1 MAATNLGSLSIDL
14 VVNIGNFI
22 EPINQA
28 ERKAKSASE
37 TIGQSFKTIGSTMK
51 SVGDFMNNQ
60 IVAGLTSTVTRV
72 IDTGSEIK
80 KLAQLANTST
90 SSFQYY
96 AKGAETVGISM
107 DKFANQLK
115 GMQQNIGN
123 FQQTGGGPLADFF
136 KNIAPQVGVTISQF
150 QKLSGP
156 DALQLYYDS
165 LVKANVS
172 QESMQFYM
180 EALISDSTALIPL
193 LENGGA
199 GFKKWGDAAQR
210 AGAIMDD
217 AMIKKLSQAKENLQ
231 IMDLQWQGLQATMV
245 NGIMPVFI
253 AVTSHMDTITAAAVG
268 LGAALSVKL
277 AVQGAMVAKEFA
289 VGVVESIRYE
299 IALARMAGVS
309 LQTAGAMGVLRGAM
323 AFLGGP
329 AGIAMLA
336 LQAVVAGGAYY
347 LMTRKTEEATDSF
360 DEQKVSLKEL
370 INHYNSLSVAKKQAF
385 VYEAQ
390 NKLKDKNEVY
400 QDAKG
405 AFYDSAVGIA
415 YESANSQQAVKVIDD
430 LVQRFKN
437 GKISASDFA
446 DGMATLGIYTKEQ
459 ISTAVLFADKV
470 DNAKKAV
477 DEQKMRVDALSGS
490 TEQNSKAQGDLN
502 VALENQARLLGIMP
516 DKWNAYSQKQ
526 RDALTNILTSQ
537 QRQKYI
543 EANMA
548 AGWSKEQAEHAANYR
563 EQAGLGYTG
572 KTLDGN
578 QLRILKG
585 DFERKN
591 YTFNTNDKKKIN
603 GARLFVSK
611 NNLEEIAKKEGL
623 PAGLLTG
630 LIATESGGKNLTS
643 PTGATGPF
651 QTTSVFRRQHAKI
664 LKAGGYSD
672 AAYTEAVSQELLTA
686 YEEFGNWSDALMA
699 YNGGVAGTRAFKE
712 GRISSQVKT
721 KSGHKIIN
729 GKLYLSPAK
738 AREMQNYPKTALKYT
753 AGANNSST
761 VDDSMVNPSQ
771 ADQLKT
777 EENLIA
783 LNKEKAIKKA
793 NVAAIY
799 ATPKEKFSK
808 EHQDHIDQIT
818 ETHGGTPEFQ
828 KLIDQENALYAAQ
841 LAKFESD
848 KKEEYNQYFAF
859 ETDRIKQIE
868 QNYDRQKELINS
880 NAEYE
885 YGKSKDA
892 LKIKEALDRKKGLE
906 IEAVKR
912 EEQQQVQAAIAAYL
926 SETEIVLNRYKLERE
941 EIQKNS
947 QLTEETREK
956 LLQAKDMAI
965 ADVLTKNN
973 QKMEDHTIKSLDVVS
988 TKSDP
993 NKAAWDSL
1001 QNQYNAANGSIDQDY
1016 RDQRAGIF
1024 LATDDESER
1033 SAQLLA
1039 AHQEYLL
1046 AKSALDEEY
1055 AQRETDL
1062 TQQQFETKMQVYSQI
1077 AGMTGQVFDQM
1088 ANMVAESA
1096 GKSNALYKTMF
1107 LASKAASI
1115 AQAIVNT
1122 EEGATKALAQGG
1134 AYGSILATFVRATGY
1149 ASVGIMAA
1157 QTIQGFATGG
1167 QIRGLGNGLSDSIPI
1182 WASNEEFMIKQSSA
1196 KKIGLDNLNYMN
1208 QTGELPQTESSQII
1222 VPQLAE
1228 LPPTGSAINAPVS
1241 VNVTVNSDGSSQV
1254 DSSGQY
1260 KLVGEVLG
1268 NTIRQVLLQE
1278 LRQGRI
1284 LYNAIRG

>member
-51 SVGDFMNNQ
+51 SVSDFMNNQ

-172 QESMQFYM
+172 QESMRFYM
-180 EALISDSTALIPL
+180 EALISGSTALIPL

-199 GFKKWGDAAQR
+199 GFKKWGDTAQK
-210 AGAIMDD
+210 AGIIMDD
-217 AMIKKLSQAKENLQ
+217 AMIKKLTQAKENLQ
-231 IMDLQWQGLQATMV
+231 IMDLKWQGIQATMV

-289 VGVVESIRYE
+289 MWAIEGVRTVATFASVT
-299 IALARMAGVS
+299 IAS
-309 LQTAGAMGVLRGAM
+309 LQTATAMGVLRGAM

-329 AGIAMLA
+329 VGLGLLAVQALAAGAAFLFMKNSNDETAKSLNEQGVSIAEIVKKYQELDSAGQRMQMRAEKKSLEELNEEYEKSKSKLVSTA
-336 LQAVVAGGAYY
+336 IAIGVLNGSTFEASQAARDLVVKFRDGQLTSEQFAIEINKLSGVSEKSKA
-347 LMTRKTEEATDSF
+347 KI
-360 DEQKVSLKEL
+360 DEQATASAEVSKKFERQKE
-370 INHYNSLSVAKKQAF
+370 V
-385 VYEAQ
+385 
-390 NKLKDKNEVY
+390 
-400 QDAKG
+400 
-405 AFYDSAVGIA
+405 
-415 YESANSQQAVKVIDD
+415 
-430 LVQRFKN
+430 
-437 GKISASDFA
+437 
-446 DGMATLGIYTKEQ
+446 
-459 ISTAVLFADKV
+459 V
-470 DNAKKAV
+470 DV
-477 DEQKMRVDALSGS
+477 LSGT
-490 TEQNSKAQGDLN
+490 TEQNSKAQAELN

-516 DKWNAYSQKQ
+516 DKWNTYSQKQ

-537 QRQKYI
+537 QRQEYI
-543 EANMA
+543 EAKIA
-548 AGWSKEQAEHAANYR
+548 EGWTKEKAEYIANYR
-563 EQAGLGYTG
+563 NQAGLGYTS
-572 KTLDGN
+572 KIDNDQT
-578 QLRILKG
+578 RILDN
-585 DFERKN
+585 DFQRKN

-672 AAYTEAVSQELLTA
+672 AAYTKAVSQELLTA
-686 YEEFGNWSDALMA
+686 YEAFGNWSDALMA

-712 GRISSQVKT
+712 GRISSQVKN
-721 KSGHKIIN
+721 KSGHKVIN

-777 EENLIA
+777 AENLIA
-783 LNKEKAIKKA
+783 SNKEKAIKKA

-799 ATPKEKFSK
+799 ATPEEKFSK
-808 EHQDHIDQIT
+808 EHKGRIDQIT

-828 KLIDQENALYAAQ
+828 KLIDQENASYNAQ
-841 LAKFESD
+841 VLKFKADREN
-848 KKEEYNQYFAF
+848 EFNQYFSF

-868 QNYDRQKELINS
+868 QNYKYQKSLIDS
-880 NAEYE
+880 NADYE

-892 LKIKEALDRKKGLE
+892 LKIKDALDRKKNLE
-906 IEAVKR
+906 IEAVKK
-912 EEQQQVQAAIAAYL
+912 EEQQQVQAVIASYM
-926 SETEIVLNRYKLERE
+926 SETEIVLNRYKLERD

-947 QLTEETREK
+947 QLTKETGEK

-988 TKSDP
+988 TKRDP

-1001 QNQYNAANGSIDQDY
+1001 QNQYNVANGSIDQDY

-1039 AHQEYLL
+1039 AHQEYLI

-1055 AQRETDL
+1055 AQREADL
-1062 TQQQFETKMQVYSQI
+1062 TQQQFETKLQVYSQI

-1134 AYGSILATFVRATGY
+1134 AYGSFLAAFVRATGY

-1228 LPPTGSAINAPVS
+1228 LPPTGDAINAPVS

>member
-1 MAATNLGSLSIDL
+1 MAATNLGILNIDL
-14 VVNIGNFI
+14 VVNIVNFI

-51 SVGDFMNNQ
+51 SVSDFMNNQ

-277 AVQGAMVAKEFA
+277 AVQGAMVAKEFTM
-289 VGVVESIRYE
+289 GVVEAIRYE

-336 LQAVVAGGAYY
+336 LQAAVAGGAYY

-370 INHYNSLSVAKKQAF
+370 LNHYNSLSVAKKQAF

-400 QDAKG
+400 QDAKE

-477 DEQKMRVDALSGS
+477 DEQKIRVDALSGS
-490 TEQNSKAQGDLN
+490 TEQNSKAQGELN

-537 QRQKYI
+537 QRQEYI
-543 EANMA
+543 EAKIA
-548 AGWSKEQAEHAANYR
+548 EGWTKEKAEYIANYR
-563 EQAGLGYTG
+563 DQAGLGYTS
-572 KTLDGN
+572 KIDNDQT
-578 QLRILKG
+578 RILDN
-585 DFERKN
+585 DFQRKN
-591 YTFNTNDKKKIN
+591 YTFNTNDKGKIN

-651 QTTSVFRRQHAKI
+651 QTTSIFRREHAKI

-672 AAYTEAVSQELLTA
+672 AAYTRAVSEELLRGYKA
-686 YEEFGNWSDALMA
+686 FGNWSDALMA
-699 YNGGVAGTRAFKE
+699 YNGGVAGTRALKA

-721 KSGHKIIN
+721 KSGHKVIN

-761 VDDSMVNPSQ
+761 VDNSMVNPSQ

-777 EENLIA
+777 AENLIA
-783 LNKEKAIKKA
+783 SNKEKAIKKA

-799 ATPKEKFSK
+799 ATPEEKFSK
-808 EHQDHIDQIT
+808 EHKGRIDQIT
-818 ETHGGTPEFQ
+818 ETHGSTPEFQ
-828 KLIDQENALYAAQ
+828 KLIDQENASYNAQ
-841 LAKFESD
+841 VLKFKADREN
-848 KKEEYNQYFAF
+848 EFNQYFSF

-868 QNYDRQKELINS
+868 QNYKYQKSLIDS
-880 NAEYE
+880 NADYE

-892 LKIKEALDRKKGLE
+892 LKIKEALDRKKALE
-906 IEAVKR
+906 IEAVKK

-926 SETEIVLNRYKLERE
+926 SETEIVLNRYKLERD

-947 QLTEETREK
+947 QLTKETREK
-956 LLQAKDMAI
+956 LLQVKDMAI
-965 ADVLTKNN
+965 ADVLTKNS
-973 QKMEDHTIKSLDVVS
+973 QKMEDHAIKSLDVVS
-988 TKSDP
+988 TKRDP
-993 NKAAWDSL
+993 NKAAWDTL
-1001 QNQYNAANGSIDQDY
+1001 QNQYNVANGSIDQDY

-1039 AHQEYLL
+1039 AHQEYLI

-1055 AQRETDL
+1055 AQREADL
-1062 TQQQFETKMQVYSQI
+1062 TQQQFETKLQVYSQI

-1134 AYGSILATFVRATGY
+1134 IYGSFLAAFVRATGY

-1222 VPQLAE
+1222 MPQLAE

>member
-1 MAATNLGSLSIDL
+1 MATTNLGSLSIDL
-14 VVNIGNFI
+14 VVNIGNFV

-37 TIGQSFKTIGSTMK
+37 TIAQSFKTIGSTMK
-51 SVGDFMNNQ
+51 SVSDFMNNQ

-123 FQQTGGGPLADFF
+123 FQQTGAGPLADFF

-172 QESMQFYM
+172 QESMRFYM
-180 EALISDSTALIPL
+180 EALISGSTALIPL

-199 GFKKWGDAAQR
+199 EFKKWGDTAQK
-210 AGAIMDD
+210 AGIIMDD

-231 IMDLQWQGLQATMV
+231 IMDLQWQGVQATMV

-289 VGVVESIRYE
+289 IWAIEGVRTVATFASVT
-299 IALARMAGVS
+299 IAS
-309 LQTAGAMGVLRGAM
+309 LQTATAMGVLRGAM

-329 AGIAMLA
+329 VGLGLLAVQALAAGAAFLFMKNSNDETAKSLNEQGVSIAEIVKKYQELDSAGQRMQMRAEKKSLEELNEEYEKSKSKLLSTA
-336 LQAVVAGGAYY
+336 IAIGVLNGSTFEASQAARDLVVKFRDGQ
-347 LMTRKTEEATDSF
+347 LTTEQFAIEINKLSGVSEKSKARI
-360 DEQKVSLKEL
+360 DEQAAASIKVGQEFTKQKE
-370 INHYNSLSVAKKQAF
+370 V
-385 VYEAQ
+385 
-390 NKLKDKNEVY
+390 
-400 QDAKG
+400 
-405 AFYDSAVGIA
+405 
-415 YESANSQQAVKVIDD
+415 
-430 LVQRFKN
+430 
-437 GKISASDFA
+437 
-446 DGMATLGIYTKEQ
+446 
-459 ISTAVLFADKV
+459 
-470 DNAKKAV
+470 
-477 DEQKMRVDALSGS
+477 VDALSGT
-490 TEQNSKAQGDLN
+490 TEQNSKAQGELN

-526 RDALTNILTSQ
+526 RDALTNVLTSQ
-537 QRQKYI
+537 QRQEYI
-543 EANMA
+543 EAKIA
-548 AGWSKEQAEHAANYR
+548 EGWTKEKAEYIANYR
-563 EQAGLGYTG
+563 DQAGLGYTT
-572 KTLDGN
+572 KIDNDQTKILDN
-578 QLRILKG
+578 
-585 DFERKN
+585 DFQRKN
-591 YTFNTNDKKKIN
+591 YTFNINDKKKIN

-611 NNLEEIAKKEGL
+611 NNLEEIAKREGL

-630 LIATESGGKNLTS
+630 LIATESGGENLTS

-651 QTTSVFRRQHAKI
+651 QTTSIFRRQHAKI
-664 LKAGGYSD
+664 LKAGGYSE
-672 AAYTEAVSQELLTA
+672 AAYTKAASAELLKG
-686 YEEFGNWSDALMA
+686 YEAFGNWSDALMA
-699 YNGGVAGTRAFKE
+699 YNGGVAGTRAFKA
-712 GRISSQVKT
+712 GRISSQVKN
-721 KSGHKIIN
+721 KSGHQVIN
-729 GKLYLSPAK
+729 GQLYLSPAK
-738 AREMQNYPKTALKYT
+738 AKEMQNYPKTVLKYR

-761 VDDSMVNPSQ
+761 VDDSMFNPSQ

-777 EENLIA
+777 AENLIA
-783 LNKEKAIKKA
+783 STKEKAIKKA
-793 NVAAIY
+793 NIAAIY
-799 ATPKEKFSK
+799 ATPEEKFSK
-808 EHQDHIDQIT
+808 EHKGRIDQIT

-828 KLIDQENALYAAQ
+828 KLIDQENASYNAQ
-841 LAKFESD
+841 VLKFKADREN
-848 KKEEYNQYFAF
+848 EFNQYFSF

-868 QNYDRQKELINS
+868 QNYKYQKSLIDS
-880 NAEYE
+880 NADYE

-892 LKIKEALDRKKGLE
+892 LKIKEALDRKKALE
-906 IEAVKR
+906 IEAVKK

-926 SETEIVLNRYKLERE
+926 SETEIVLNRYKLERD

-947 QLTEETREK
+947 QLTKETREK
-956 LLQAKDMAI
+956 LLQVKDMAI
-965 ADVLTKNN
+965 ADVLTKNS
-973 QKMEDHTIKSLDVVS
+973 QKMEDHAIKSLDVVS
-988 TKSDP
+988 TKRDP
-993 NKAAWDSL
+993 NKAAWDTL
-1001 QNQYNAANGSIDQDY
+1001 QNQYNVANGSIDQDY

-1039 AHQEYLL
+1039 AHQEYLI

-1055 AQRETDL
+1055 AQREADL
-1062 TQQQFETKMQVYSQI
+1062 TQQQFETKLQVYSQI

-1134 AYGSILATFVRATGY
+1134 AYGSFLAAFVRATGY

-1208 QTGELPQTESSQII
+1208 QTGELPQTESSQIM

-1228 LPPTGSAINAPVS
+1228 LPPTGNAINAPVS

>member
-51 SVGDFMNNQ
+51 SVSDFMNNQ
-60 IVAGLTSTVTRV
+60 IVAGLTSTVTHV

-107 DKFANQLK
+107 DKFANQLN

-172 QESMQFYM
+172 QESMRFYM

-199 GFKKWGDAAQR
+199 GFKKWGDTAQK
-210 AGAIMDD
+210 AGNIMDD

-231 IMDLQWQGLQATMV
+231 IMDLQWQGVQATMV

-253 AVTSHMDTITAAAVG
+253 AVTSHMDIITAAAVG

-289 VGVVESIRYE
+289 MWAIEGVRTVATFASVT
-299 IALARMAGVS
+299 IAS
-309 LQTAGAMGVLRGAM
+309 LQTATAMGVLRGAM

-329 AGIAMLA
+329 VGLGLLAVQALAAGAAFLFMKNSNDETAKSLNEQGVSIAEIVKKYQELDSAGQRMQMRAEKKSLEELNEEYEKSKSKLVSTA
-336 LQAVVAGGAYY
+336 IAIGVLNSSSFEASQAARGLVVKFRDGQ
-347 LMTRKTEEATDSF
+347 LTTEQFAIEINKLSGVSEQSKAKI
-360 DEQKVSLKEL
+360 DEQATASAEVSKKFERQKE
-370 INHYNSLSVAKKQAF
+370 V
-385 VYEAQ
+385 
-390 NKLKDKNEVY
+390 
-400 QDAKG
+400 
-405 AFYDSAVGIA
+405 
-415 YESANSQQAVKVIDD
+415 
-430 LVQRFKN
+430 
-437 GKISASDFA
+437 
-446 DGMATLGIYTKEQ
+446 
-459 ISTAVLFADKV
+459 V
-470 DNAKKAV
+470 DV
-477 DEQKMRVDALSGS
+477 LSGT
-490 TEQNSKAQGDLN
+490 TEQNSKAQGELN

-526 RDALTNILTSQ
+526 RDALTNILTNQ
-537 QRQKYI
+537 QRQEYI
-543 EANMA
+543 EAKIA
-548 AGWSKEQAEHAANYR
+548 EGWTKEKAEYIANYR
-563 EQAGLGYTG
+563 DQAGLGYTS
-572 KTLDGN
+572 KIDNDQT
-578 QLRILKG
+578 RILDN
-585 DFERKN
+585 DFQRKN
-591 YTFNTNDKKKIN
+591 YTFSTNDKGKIN

-651 QTTSVFRRQHAKI
+651 QTTSIFRREHAKI

-672 AAYTEAVSQELLTA
+672 AAYTRAVSEELLRGYKA
-686 YEEFGNWSDALMA
+686 FGNWSDALMA

-799 ATPKEKFSK
+799 ATPQEKFSK

-973 QKMEDHTIKSLDVVS
+973 QKMEDHTIQSLDYVS
-988 TKSDP
+988 RKRDP
-993 NKAAWDSL
+993 NKAAWDAL
-1001 QNQYNAANGSIDQDY
+1001 QNQYNVANGSIDKDY

-1024 LATDDESER
+1024 LVTDDESER

-1062 TQQQFETKMQVYSQI
+1062 TQQQYETKMQVYSQI

-1208 QTGELPQTESSQII
+1208 QTGELPQTESRQII

>member
-172 QESMQFYM
+172 QESMRFYM

-210 AGAIMDD
+210 AGNIMDD

-268 LGAALSVKL
+268 LGAA
-277 AVQGAMVAKEFA
+277 MVAKEFA
-289 VGVVESIRYE
+289 MWAIEGVRTVATFASVT
-299 IALARMAGVS
+299 IAS
-309 LQTAGAMGVLRGAM
+309 LQTATAMGVLRGAV

-336 LQAVVAGGAYY
+336 FQAVVAGGAYY
-347 LMTRKTEEATDSF
+347 LMTQQTKDTTEALGDQGLTIDELKEKYKKLNAEQLKIKSLDVADEINKQNKIVSDTFSQLDRRVYNLLTGAGTEKQAGALQQYIDDLKAGGDRAAQALNVLSSTNVFNDDQLRSIADFGLKIKGATDEIQRQKDIQSLVEEATD
-360 DEQKVSLKEL
+360 V
-370 INHYNSLSVAKKQAF
+370 
-385 VYEAQ
+385 
-390 NKLKDKNEVY
+390 
-400 QDAKG
+400 
-405 AFYDSAVGIA
+405 
-415 YESANSQQAVKVIDD
+415 
-430 LVQRFKN
+430 
-437 GKISASDFA
+437 
-446 DGMATLGIYTKEQ
+446 TT
-459 ISTAVLFADKV
+459 
-470 DNAKKAV
+470 
-477 DEQKMRVDALSGS
+477 
-490 TEQNSKAQGDLN
+490 KAQ
-502 VALENQARLLGIMP
+502 ENQA
-516 DKWNAYSQKQ
+516 KAVNNTAKEWQ
-526 RDALTNILTSQ
+526 ALT
-537 QRQKYI
+537 QRQREALTAMKNDTLRDQYI
-543 EANMA
+543 KNTIKN
-548 AGWSKEQAEHAANYR
+548 GWTPDQAEAFAKYR
-563 EQAGLGYTG
+563 DSAGIGFSS
-572 KTLDGN
+572 KDTLTPLEKKSVIESFN
-578 QLRILKG
+578 
-585 DFERKN
+585 RKN
-591 YTFNTNDKKKIN
+591 YITSPLEKKAIAYVQSLASANNFSKIESSRGLPSGTLAALILN
-603 GARLFVSK
+603 ESSGNPNVRSKTGARGLLQTTSK
-611 NNLEEIAKKEGL
+611 FRKQYQLTAKSTLEEIATAAAEDLKKNRERFGGSFEK
-623 PAGLLTG
+623 A
-630 LIATESGGKNLTS
+630 LIAYNAG
-643 PTGATGPF
+643 PTGTENYLAGNIGHKKGQMSPEK
-651 QTTSVFRRQHAKI
+651 AK
-664 LKAGGYSD
+664 
-672 AAYTEAVSQELLTA
+672 E
-686 YEEFGNWSDALMA
+686 
-699 YNGGVAGTRAFKE
+699 VAGYVPRYQKWFAA
-712 GRISSQVKT
+712 V
-721 KSGHKIIN
+721 N
-729 GKLYLSPAK
+729 GK
-738 AREMQNYPKTALKYT
+738 
-753 AGANNSST
+753 ST
-761 VDDSMVNPSQ
+761 VDNSILMPTET
-771 ADQLKT
+771 DQLEAINKAAEAQKT
-777 EENLIA
+777 IDDMQKEVNSNYLTVPQKLA
-783 LNKEKAIKKA
+783 QDHKDRTEKAIIA
-793 NVAAIY
+793 
-799 ATPKEKFSK
+799 F
-808 EHQDHIDQIT
+808 
-818 ETHGGTPEFQ
+818 GGTD
-828 KLIDQENALYAAQ
+828 KLKEVLAQEDALYKAQ
-841 LAKFESD
+841 LAKFTSD
-848 KKEEYNQYFAF
+848 TKDQYNQYFAF

-880 NAEYE
+880 NADYE
-885 YGKSKDA
+885 YGKSQKA
-892 LKIKEALDRKKGLE
+892 LEIKEALERKKNLE

-973 QKMEDHTIKSLDVVS
+973 QKMEDHAIKSLDVVS
-988 TKSDP
+988 TKRDP

-1062 TQQQFETKMQVYSQI
+1062 TQQQFETKLQVYSQI
-1077 AGMTGQVFDQM
+1077 ASMTGQVFDQM

-1134 AYGSILATFVRATGY
+1134 AYGSFLAAFVRATGY

>member
-1 MAATNLGSLSIDL
+1 MAATNLGILNIDL
-14 VVNIGNFI
+14 VVNIVNFI

-51 SVGDFMNNQ
+51 SVSDFMNNQ

-277 AVQGAMVAKEFA
+277 AVQGAMVAKEFTM
-289 VGVVESIRYE
+289 GVVEAIRYE

-400 QDAKG
+400 QDAKE

-477 DEQKMRVDALSGS
+477 DEQKIRVDALSGS
-490 TEQNSKAQGDLN
+490 TEQNSKAQGELN

-537 QRQKYI
+537 QRQEYI
-543 EANMA
+543 EAKIA
-548 AGWSKEQAEHAANYR
+548 EGWTKEKAEYIANYR
-563 EQAGLGYTG
+563 DQAGLGYTS
-572 KTLDGN
+572 KIDNDQT
-578 QLRILKG
+578 RILDN
-585 DFERKN
+585 DFQRKN
-591 YTFNTNDKKKIN
+591 YTFNTNDKGKIN

-651 QTTSVFRRQHAKI
+651 QTTSIFRREHAKI

-672 AAYTEAVSQELLTA
+672 AAYTRAVSEELLRGYKA
-686 YEEFGNWSDALMA
+686 FGNWSDALMA
-699 YNGGVAGTRAFKE
+699 YNGGVAGTRALKA

-721 KSGHKIIN
+721 KSGHKVIN
-729 GKLYLSPAK
+729 GQLYLSPAK

-777 EENLIA
+777 AENLIA
-783 LNKEKAIKKA
+783 SNKEKAIKKA

-799 ATPKEKFSK
+799 ATPEEKFSK
-808 EHQDHIDQIT
+808 EHKGRIDQIT

-841 LAKFESD
+841 LAKLESD

-880 NAEYE
+880 NADYE
-885 YGKSKDA
+885 YGKSQKA
-892 LKIKEALDRKKGLE
+892 LEIKEALDRKKSLD
-906 IEAVKR
+906 IEAVKK

-926 SETEIVLNRYKLERE
+926 SETEIVLNRYKLERD

-947 QLTEETREK
+947 QLTKETREK

-965 ADVLTKNN
+965 ADVLTKNS
-973 QKMEDHTIKSLDVVS
+973 QKMEDHAIKSLDVVS
-988 TKSDP
+988 TKRDP
-993 NKAAWDSL
+993 NKAAWDTL
-1001 QNQYNAANGSIDQDY
+1001 QNQYNVANGSIDQDY

-1039 AHQEYLL
+1039 AHQEYLI

-1055 AQRETDL
+1055 AQREADL
-1062 TQQQFETKMQVYSQI
+1062 TQQQFETKLQVYSQI

-1134 AYGSILATFVRATGY
+1134 AYGSFLAAFVRATGY

-1208 QTGELPQTESSQII
+1208 QTGELPQTESSQIM

-1228 LPPTGSAINAPVS
+1228 LPPTGNAINAPVS
-1241 VNVTVNSDGSSQV
+1241 VNVIVNSDGSSQV

>member
-172 QESMQFYM
+172 QESMRFYM

-199 GFKKWGDAAQR
+199 GFKKWGDIAEK
-210 AGAIMDD
+210 AGIIMDD

-231 IMDLQWQGLQATMV
+231 IMDLQWQGVQATMV

-289 VGVVESIRYE
+289 IWAIEGVRTVATFASVT
-299 IALARMAGVS
+299 IAS
-309 LQTAGAMGVLRGAM
+309 LQTATAMGVLRGAM

-329 AGIAMLA
+329 IGLGLLAVQALAAGAAFLFMKNSNDETAKSLNEQGVSIAEIVKKYQELDSAGQRMQMRAEKKSLEELNEEYEKSKSKLVSTA
-336 LQAVVAGGAYY
+336 IAIGVLNGSSFEASQAARGLVVKFRDGQ
-347 LMTRKTEEATDSF
+347 LTTEKFAIEINKLSGVSEQSKAKI
-360 DEQKVSLKEL
+360 DEQATASAEVSKKFERQKE
-370 INHYNSLSVAKKQAF
+370 V
-385 VYEAQ
+385 
-390 NKLKDKNEVY
+390 
-400 QDAKG
+400 
-405 AFYDSAVGIA
+405 
-415 YESANSQQAVKVIDD
+415 
-430 LVQRFKN
+430 
-437 GKISASDFA
+437 
-446 DGMATLGIYTKEQ
+446 
-459 ISTAVLFADKV
+459 V
-470 DNAKKAV
+470 DV
-477 DEQKMRVDALSGS
+477 LSGT
-490 TEQNSKAQGDLN
+490 TEQNSKAQGELN

-526 RDALTNILTSQ
+526 RDALTNILTNQ
-537 QRQKYI
+537 QRQEYI
-543 EANMA
+543 EAKIA
-548 AGWSKEQAEHAANYR
+548 EGWTKEKAEYIANYR
-563 EQAGLGYTG
+563 DQAGLGYTS
-572 KTLDGN
+572 KIDNDQT
-578 QLRILKG
+578 RILDN
-585 DFERKN
+585 DFQRKN
-591 YTFNTNDKKKIN
+591 YTFNTNDKGKIN

-651 QTTSVFRRQHAKI
+651 QTTSIFRREHAKI

-672 AAYTEAVSQELLTA
+672 AAYTRAVSEELLRGYKA
-686 YEEFGNWSDALMA
+686 FGNWSDALMA

-777 EENLIA
+777 EENPIA

-799 ATPKEKFSK
+799 ATPQEKFSK

>member
-172 QESMQFYM
+172 QESMRFYM

-199 GFKKWGDAAQR
+199 GFKKWGDIAEK
-210 AGAIMDD
+210 AGIIMDD

-231 IMDLQWQGLQATMV
+231 IMDLQWQGVQATMV

-289 VGVVESIRYE
+289 IWAIEGVRTVATFASVT
-299 IALARMAGVS
+299 IAS
-309 LQTAGAMGVLRGAM
+309 LQTATAMGVLRGAM

-329 AGIAMLA
+329 IGLGLLAVQALAAGAAFLFMKNSNDETAKSLNEQGVSIAEIVKKYQELDSAGQRMQMRAEKKSLEELNEEYEKSKSKLVSTA
-336 LQAVVAGGAYY
+336 IAIGVLNGSSFEASQAARGLVVKFRDGQ
-347 LMTRKTEEATDSF
+347 LTTEKFAIEINKLSGVSEQSKAKI
-360 DEQKVSLKEL
+360 DEQATASAEVSKKFERQKE
-370 INHYNSLSVAKKQAF
+370 V
-385 VYEAQ
+385 
-390 NKLKDKNEVY
+390 
-400 QDAKG
+400 
-405 AFYDSAVGIA
+405 
-415 YESANSQQAVKVIDD
+415 
-430 LVQRFKN
+430 
-437 GKISASDFA
+437 
-446 DGMATLGIYTKEQ
+446 
-459 ISTAVLFADKV
+459 V
-470 DNAKKAV
+470 DV
-477 DEQKMRVDALSGS
+477 LSGT
-490 TEQNSKAQGDLN
+490 TEQNSKAQGELN

-526 RDALTNILTSQ
+526 RDALTNILTNQ
-537 QRQKYI
+537 QRQEYI
-543 EANMA
+543 EAKIA
-548 AGWSKEQAEHAANYR
+548 EGWTKEKAEYIANYR
-563 EQAGLGYTG
+563 DQAGLGYTS
-572 KTLDGN
+572 KIDNDQT
-578 QLRILKG
+578 RILDN
-585 DFERKN
+585 DFQRKN
-591 YTFNTNDKKKIN
+591 YTFNTNDKGKIN

-651 QTTSVFRRQHAKI
+651 QTTSIFRREHAKI

-672 AAYTEAVSQELLTA
+672 AAYTRAVSEELLRGYKA
-686 YEEFGNWSDALMA
+686 FGNWSDALMA

-799 ATPKEKFSK
+799 ATPQEKFSK